1 MSKTKCLYMVGKIR
15 GGQIK
20 YPVPLKLFGSQLP
33 WVQSA
38 THLGHILHE
47 NCTMEDDA
55 RSKRMKF
62 ISEST
67 DVREMF
73 LGSSSAGV
81 ECN

>member
-1 MSKTKCLYMVGKIR
+1 MRNVAFRIVTADLQVVRFIGT
-15 GGQIK
+15 
-20 YPVPLKLFGSQLP
+20 QLP
-33 WVQSA
+33 WVQSE

-73 LGSSSAGV
+73 SWAHPVQVLNAIKIY
-81 ECN
+81 